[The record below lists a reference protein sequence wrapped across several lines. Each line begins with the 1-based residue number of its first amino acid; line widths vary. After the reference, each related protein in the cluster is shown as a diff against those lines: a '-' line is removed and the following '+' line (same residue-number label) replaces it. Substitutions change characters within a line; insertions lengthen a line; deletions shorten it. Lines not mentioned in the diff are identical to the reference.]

1 MNLFQILA
9 LLLVV
14 GLLVLT
20 FVAAVRGWFTRRET
34 ILLSALWLAA
44 GVAIVWPGVTKAIAH
59 LLGIGRGA
67 DLVLYCSVVV
77 MMVGF
82 VMIYARLRRI
92 RRELTLL
99 VRHMA
104 IRDATIKS
112 SHPTAEEPSAT
123 TTAPDLPS
131 TAEKDSHNQSG

>member
-9 LLLVV
+9 LVVVV

-20 FVAAVRGWFTRRET
+20 LVAAVRGWFTRRET

-44 GVAIVWPGVTKAIAH
+44 GVAIVWPGVTKAIAN

-67 DLVLYCSVVV
+67 DLLLYCSVVV

-112 SHPTAEEPSAT
+112 PLSTPDDSSA
-123 TTAPDLPS
+123 TTAPDDPS
-131 TAEKDSHNQSG
+131 TAQ

>member
-9 LLLVV
+9 LVVVVCLLA
-14 GLLVLT
+14 LT
-20 FVAAVRGWFTRRET
+20 LVAAVRGWSTRRET

-44 GVAIVWPGVTKAIAH
+44 GVAIVWPGVTKAVAN

-67 DLVLYCSVVV
+67 DLVFYCAVVV

-104 IRDATIKS
+104 IRNATIKR
-112 SHPTAEEPSAT
+112 PLATPDEPSAT
-123 TTAPDLPS
+123 SAPDGPS
-131 TAEKDSHNQSG
+131 TAQ